1 MKKLT
6 RQISWIF
13 WWKWSFQSDLRFF
26 IKYQLDG
33 CETILKLSAEEKLL
47 SIHRRNELVKLLEN
61 TYNYTCLCSFLVREK
76 LPTTRL
82 FTITCT
88 CIKYSLFFFCYI
100 HFVFC
105 RQHKHLWLYYLYNN
119 LHYHSIKT
127 MSNTLYK
134 VNKCTHKHLILHLQL
149 ISVIYIYV

>member
-1 MKKLT
+1 MNILMKMKFPKWPALFYQIPT
-6 RQISWIF
+6 RR
-13 WWKWSFQSDLRFF
+13 LRNY
-26 IKYQLDG
+26 I
-33 CETILKLSAEEKLL
+33 ETIC
-47 SIHRRNELVKLLEN
+47 RRKIIEYSQTEWTSKTFLEN